1 MKISSELRA
10 TVARRA
16 GSRCEYCRI
25 HEDDA
30 IYAHEVDH
38 VVSRQHGGET
48 VAANLAYACMICNRL
63 KGTNLSSVTTSGD
76 LVRLFDPRL
85 HKWEEH
91 FRLEGAVIQPLSP
104 IAEVTTR
111 LLRLNTAER
120 VVRRGILQQLGRY
133 PRD

>member
-1 MKISSELRA
+1 MKSSSELRA
-10 TVARRA
+10 LVSRRA
-16 GSRCEYCRI
+16 VGRCEYCRI
-25 HEDDA
+25 HEDDS

-48 VAANLAYACMICNRL
+48 VAENLAYACLICNRL
-63 KGTNLSSVTTSGD
+63 KGTNLSSVTASGE
-76 LVRLFDPRL
+76 LVRLFNPRL
-85 HKWEEH
+85 HTWKEH

-120 VVRRGILQQLGRY
+120 VARRGILQQFGHY